1 MRRESPW
8 EVSYAG
14 RMTQP
19 QWQELASGV
28 LVRAHPE
35 LDLNCG
41 LVVGERRALVIDSHL
56 SARHGQELL
65 AAVREV
71 TDAEIVVVNTHAHFD
86 HVFGNAAFR
95 DSQIYAHT
103 GAADAMLA
111 AGERQRAE
119 AITLLVSLGL
129 DDVVADVASTEIV
142 LPFYLIEDD
151 AVLDLGGR
159 VVHLLYG
166 GRAHTDHDLVVAVPD
181 AGVVFWG
188 DLIEQDGA
196 VSTGGAYLPEWPV
209 TLRSLAAREVVRS
222 AHIQVP
228 GHGPVEGPAFVEWQ
242 AGRIE
247 QMNGSA
253 ATPT

>member
-1 MRRESPW
+1 
-8 EVSYAG
+8 
-14 RMTQP
+14 MTQP

-28 LVRAHPE
+28 LVRAHTE

-41 LVVGERRALVIDSHL
+41 LVLGERRALVIDSHL

-71 TDAEIVVVNTHAHFD
+71 THAEIIVVNTHAHFD

-95 DSQIYAHT
+95 ESQIYAHS

-119 AITLLVSLGL
+119 AIELLVAHGLG
-129 DDVVADVASTEIV
+129 DVVPDVVSTEIV

-151 AVLDLGGR
+151 TLLDLGGR

-188 DLIEQDGA
+188 DLIEQNGD
-196 VSTGGAYLPEWPV
+196 VCTDDAYLPEWAI
-209 TLRSLAAREVVRS
+209 TLRSLAARDVVLDS
-222 AHIQVP
+222 QIHVP
-228 GHGPVEGPAFVEWQ
+228 GHGSAEGAGFIEWQ
-242 AGRIE
+242 ARRIE
-247 QMNGSA
+247 QMSNRNDDSIGG
-253 ATPT
+253 ATRAEK